1 MTAQPEARTE
11 STAPKPAEPRPPR
24 GGAFLLT
31 EVATEPVFTPE
42 KLTEE
47 QRMFFRT
54 ATDFVEGEVLP
65 KAEAI
70 EQKNPALLRDLLG
83 KAGELGLLM
92 IEIPERFGGLG
103 SDVTTALLVAEAMAR
118 LGSWSVTI
126 GAHTGIGTQPILFF
140 ASDAQKQKYLPS
152 LATGEKIAAY
162 ALTEPGAGSDALAG
176 RTKATLS
183 EDGTHYLLNG
193 SKQWITNGGI
203 ADVFVVFA
211 KIDGDKFTGFIVEK
225 GTEGFTVGPEEHKMG
240 IRGSSTTTLHFEDAR
255 VPVEN
260 VLFEIGK
267 GHKIAFNILN
277 MGRLKLGFGATGGAR
292 YMLRDAIEY
301 GQTRKTFGHAILDY
315 GMIRMKLARMAA
327 LIHASES
334 MAYRTAGMVD
344 AFIEAGGGHENEEA
358 TRAALEEF
366 AIESSIIKVFGSET
380 LFYVADED
388 LQIHGGYGYV
398 EDYMIERGFRDQ
410 RINRI
415 FEGTNEINRLLVP
428 GMLLKRAMKGTLALL
443 PKSAEVVQA
452 LEAGEATLP
461 TYEGPLARERQAAEA
476 VKQLA
481 IYVTAMAVGRFGP
494 GLEAEQEVLGPLADV
509 VAAAYAIDATVT
521 RSLQHQGD
529 RFELREALTRHFVAD
544 AWEQAFVTSRR
555 LLATIGGEKAGKM
568 IAAVA
573 GLYVHAPFD
582 FKATQEAIVTAAIE
596 AGGYPL
602 ALG

>member
-11 STAPKPAEPRPPR
+11 STAPKPAEKRAPQ

-31 EVATEPVFTPE
+31 EVATEAVFTPE

-54 ATDFVEGEVLP
+54 ATGFVEGEVLP

-70 EQKNPALLRDLLG
+70 EKKDPALLRELLG

-92 IEIPERFGGLG
+92 VEIPERFGGLG

-140 ASDAQKQKYLPS
+140 GSDAQKAKYLPS
-152 LATGEKIAAY
+152 LATGEKVAAY

-183 EDGTHYLLNG
+183 EDGKHYLLNG

-240 IRGSSTTTLHFEDAR
+240 IRGSSTTTLHFEDAL

-292 YMLRDAIEY
+292 YMMRDAIEY
-301 GQTRKTFGHAILDY
+301 GLTRKTFGHAILDY

-344 AFIEAGGGHENEEA
+344 AFIEAGGGHANEEA

-366 AIESSIIKVFGSET
+366 AIESSIMKVFGSET

-443 PKSAEVVQA
+443 PRSAEVVQA
-452 LEAGEATLP
+452 LEAGTPKLP
-461 TYEGPLARERQAAEA
+461 SYEGPLARERLAAEA
-476 VKQLA
+476 VKQMA
-481 IYVTAMAVGRFGP
+481 IYVTAMAVGRYGP
-494 GLEAEQEVLGPLADV
+494 KLEAEQEVLGPLADV

-529 RFELREALTRHFVAD
+529 RFALREALTRHFVAD

-555 LLATIGGEKAGKM
+555 LLATIGGAQAEKM
-568 IAAVA
+568 VAAVS
-573 GLYVHAPFD
+573 GLYVHVPFD
-582 FKATQEAIVTAAIE
+582 FKATQEAIVTAAID

-602 ALG
+602 PLG